1 MIGDTSVGAPLWAGV
16 YSPINTT
23 MEGFGFGQ
31 AGFANP
37 PLYGVVY
44 NGFIAINNIH
54 DVFEGSNGI
63 TSNGQEIGFNAGQ
76 FYDNTTRLESFVA
89 GDLLVDFAA
98 GAAFSGTRNF
108 PAIPTNIRV
117 AATPTSA
124 TVTWTGAPTATGYF
138 VEVEV
143 EVETVTAPQKL
154 VLETVSKDPTTIIP
168 ACRRTR
174 PTR

>member
-1 MIGDTSVGAPLWAGV
+1 MA
-16 YSPINTT
+16 
-23 MEGFGFGQ
+23 
-31 AGFANP
+31 
-37 PLYGVVY
+37 Y

-54 DVFEGSNGI
+54 DVSEGSNGI

-76 FYDNTTRLESFVA
+76 FYDNTTGLGSFVA

-138 VEVEV
+138 VEVE
-143 EVETVTAPQKL
+143 TVTAPQKL
-154 VLETVSKDPTTIIP
+154 VLETVSKDPTQIIP
-168 ACRRTR
+168 NLSPNTAYQVTVDSVSSGGVATA
-174 PTR
+174 PVDIFITPKKTKA